1 MLTRSTSGFKQLMA
15 QPSARLVMG
24 LGLWSVALFL
34 GAVLGAIAVS
44 DGGGEQDLYAGP
56 TATTLPDAGLGTA
69 PAPEGAV
76 EQGLAEEAPTDAATG
91 PEGASP
97 APVPGAPGA
106 PSSAAPKPQPG
117 ATGASG
123 AQQSPTATAAPA
135 PAASATKH
143 PCEPGADRTG
153 VTQGSIRWA
162 LHAPVTFDGA
172 PLNLAED
179 PIEGVGIYI
188 RFLNERMGG
197 VNGRKIEYQVFDD
210 RYTVSGAAQAANAIN
225 GYNPFFVSGT
235 LGVDQVAVIAAEARK
250 RGIPYMAAGGSESRF
265 RDICMFQIAA
275 SYDTHLEKL
284 ADFLAVEIKRAGSPY
299 QGKTK
304 VGVTALDSPYITP
317 SVEAFQRRLASKGM
331 QLVKVV
337 TIQKP
342 TEQTSYA
349 AQIQQLKD
357 SGAQIVV
364 PAQDPISTS
373 RMVQECVTQRCG
385 WNWSFSNFAHES
397 DTALSLMGGNWN
409 GARGLAGGCYYLPGP
424 NHNPYDPSK
433 CGALNQA
440 HDQWV
445 AINGEDDWVK
455 DGQGGASG
463 YQIVHFWLKAMK
475 DAGPDLT
482 RQRLFAG
489 MLAYDNYNDL
499 VSSPISYRDKNNL
512 AHGAEGMVVYQAG
525 VDKYQQLTPGFV
537 DGF

>member
-1 MLTRSTSGFKQLMA
+1 MFTRATDTVQQLVA
-15 QPSARLVMG
+15 RPTARLVMG
-24 LGLWSVALFL
+24 LGLASVVLFL

-44 DGGGEQDLYAGP
+44 DDGAATDLQTALPIDGDSGVGLGAPADAPQTTETGVAPAGEPSTTDPAAAAP
-56 TATTLPDAGLGTA
+56 TAQGATSTPGAA
-69 PAPEGAV
+69 PPPGASRSASSGAV
-76 EQGLAEEAPTDAATG
+76 SAPT
-91 PEGASP
+91 
-97 APVPGAPGA
+97 V
-106 PSSAAPKPQPG
+106 
-117 ATGASG
+117 
-123 AQQSPTATAAPA
+123 TATAAPA
-135 PAASATKH
+135 PTH

-153 VTQGSIRWA
+153 VSQSTIRWA

-179 PIEGVGIYI
+179 PLEGVSIYI

-210 RYTVSGAAQAANAIN
+210 RYTVNGASQAAGAIV

-250 RGIPYMAAGGSESRF
+250 RGIPYMAAGGSEARF
-265 RDICMFQIAA
+265 KDICMFQISA

-284 ADFLAVEIKRAGSPY
+284 ADFLGVETKRAGSPY
-299 QGKTK
+299 HGKTK
-304 VGVTALDSPYITP
+304 VGVSALDSPYISP
-317 SVEAFQRRLASKGM
+317 SVEAFQRRLSSKGL

-357 SGAQIVV
+357 SGAEIVV

-385 WNWSFSNFAHES
+385 WQWSFSNFAHES

-409 GARGLAGGCYYLPGP
+409 GARGLAGGCYYQPGP
-424 NHNPYDPSK
+424 NHNPFDPAK
-433 CGALNQA
+433 CGALKQA
-440 HDQWV
+440 HEQWV

-455 DGQGGASG
+455 DGQGGTAG
-463 YQIVHFWLKAMK
+463 YQIVHYWLKALK

-482 RQRLFAG
+482 RQRFFGGL
-489 MLAYDNYNDL
+489 LAYDNYNDL
-499 VSSPISYRDKNNL
+499 VSSPITYRDKGNL
-512 AHGAEGMVVYQAG
+512 AHGAEGMVVFQAG
-525 VDKYQQLTPGFV
+525 IDKYQQLTPGFV

>member
-1 MLTRSTSGFKQLMA
+1 MFTRSTEQLRNLIA
-15 QPSARLVMG
+15 QPTARVVMG
-24 LGLWSVALFL
+24 LGLFSVALFM
-34 GAVLGAIAVS
+34 GAILGAIAVS
-44 DGGGEQDLYAGP
+44 DDGSTTLAADGNIPTETTQGLGAPADATQPTVAGEQPPADLGAIDPG
-56 TATTLPDAGLGTA
+56 ATTIVPQPGA
-69 PAPEGAV
+69 P
-76 EQGLAEEAPTDAATG
+76 
-91 PEGASP
+91 
-97 APVPGAPGA
+97 APGA
-106 PSSAAPKPQPG
+106 PAPKPTTSSGG
-117 ATGASG
+117 APAP
-123 AQQSPTATAAPA
+123 APTAAPA
-135 PAASATKH
+135 PTTTSH

-153 VTQGSIRWA
+153 VAAGSIRWA

-179 PIEGVGIYI
+179 PLEGVGVYI

-197 VNGRKIEYQVFDD
+197 VNGRKIDYQVFDD
-210 RYTVSGAAQAANAIN
+210 RYTVSGASQAAGAIV
-225 GYNPFFVSGT
+225 GYKPFFISGT

-265 RDICMFQIAA
+265 KDICMFQISA

-284 ADFLAVEIKRAGSPY
+284 ADFLAVETKKTGSTY
-299 QGKTK
+299 MGKTK

-317 SVEAFQRRLASKGM
+317 SVESFRARLSAKGL

-357 SGAQIVV
+357 SGAEIVV

-385 WNWSFSNFAHES
+385 WLWSFSNFAHES

-409 GARGLAGGCYYLPGP
+409 GALGLSGGCYYQPGP
-424 NHNPYDPSK
+424 NHDPFDPSK

-440 HDQWV
+440 HEQWV
-445 AINGEDDWVK
+445 AMNGEDDWAK
-455 DGQGGASG
+455 DGQGGSAG
-463 YQIVHFWLKAMK
+463 YQIVHFWLKALK

-482 RQRLFAG
+482 RQRFFAG
-489 MLAYDNYNDL
+489 LLAYDNYNDL
-499 VSSPISYRDKNNL
+499 VSSPISYRDKGNL
-512 AHGAEGMVVYQAG
+512 AHGAEGMVVFKAG